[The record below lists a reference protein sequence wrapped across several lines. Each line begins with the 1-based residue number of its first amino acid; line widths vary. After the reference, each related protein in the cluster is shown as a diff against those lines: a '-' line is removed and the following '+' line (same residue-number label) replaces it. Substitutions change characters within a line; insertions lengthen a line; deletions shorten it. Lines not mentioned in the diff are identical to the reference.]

1 MERAKPMRP
10 LRDLLARL
18 PLLPVSCGDV
28 DFKAADASLLVSI
41 GDDAEVTLQVIH
53 HGVGCIGQLLSHSAP
68 VIEDGTVSADTVEH
82 LGYLMAELGDMAASL
97 MTLAAHCRQQTL
109 DWTGMQSEPPVCRC
123 QSV

>member
-1 MERAKPMRP
+1 MERATSMRP

-28 DFKAADASLLVSI
+28 DFKAADPSLLVSI

-53 HGVGCIGQLLSHSAP
+53 HGIGCLGQLMSHSAP
-68 VIEDGTVSADTVEH
+68 VIDDGTVSSQTVEH

-97 MTLAAHCRQQTL
+97 MTLAANCRNHTQ
-109 DWTGMQSEPPVCRC
+109 DWTGSQPAQSVCRC
-123 QSV
+123 QRV